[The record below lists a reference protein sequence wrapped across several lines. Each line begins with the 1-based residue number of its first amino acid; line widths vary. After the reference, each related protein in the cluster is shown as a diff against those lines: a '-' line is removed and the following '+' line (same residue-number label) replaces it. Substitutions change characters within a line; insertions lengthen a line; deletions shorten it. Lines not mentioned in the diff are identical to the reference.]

1 MYIVSALKRLL
12 LRLIKQKFSGLL
24 YLLPATFQEYLPMSS
39 QSLVCDTNSASSESA
54 EREDQTNTREVKILF
69 LGFDNL
75 IFGHKVFT
83 ASTKVGER
91 ASWIPRLWI

>member
-1 MYIVSALKRLL
+1 MYIHCFSFEK
-12 LRLIKQKFSGLL
+12 IKQKFSGLL
-24 YLLPATFQEYLPMSS
+24 YLLPATFQEYLPMTS

-75 IFGHKVFT
+75 ILGHKVFT